1 MLKALKGHF
10 SLKKN
15 EDLKLL
21 INIEVQ
27 PMKLEEL
34 EYPFMS
40 LNLIPSFNKLLE
52 VLGGLGPRM

>member
-1 MLKALKGHF
+1 MVKA
-10 SLKKN
+10 LKKN

-21 INIEVQ
+21 MNIEVQ
-27 PMKLEEL
+27 PMKLEEK

-40 LNLIPSFNKLLE
+40 LKLIPPFNKLLE